1 MTSEVTSLTLLLR
14 HEACWC
20 DIYAQALHALP
31 HRRSVTTYRTT
42 CCARAFNVAE
52 HAIAVCGLQ
61 TNALQNA

>member
-1 MTSEVTSLTLLLR
+1 MKLVGLT
-14 HEACWC
+14 
-20 DIYAQALHALP
+20 YV
-31 HRRSVTTYRTT
+31 HRLCMLCRTEGSVTTYKTT